1 MTELEVKNELEGIRT
16 QWLEAA
22 EKQKAEWKRFR
33 DEAKTAGADNGE
45 INKQLERAIKRLE
58 TVEAT
63 LKAPVGSQMSPFQ
76 TKSLGEIVATSDAVE
91 EFRERITRKGG
102 GYVRG
107 TSVRIPIKSFFLGAG
122 MDDEYKTTITSSAVG
137 SSTPGIL
144 TPYRMPGIVKPG
156 VRRTRVR
163 DLIPRFPVTDS
174 SVEWVKENVFTN
186 NASPQVEASAKEES
200 ALAFVIDYA
209 NVKTLAHWIPAT
221 KQILAD
227 MPRLEAYINQR
238 LLEGLKDEEDA
249 QLLTGDN
256 TGQNLSGLSTEAI
269 AYDTGL
275 NDTGDTYID
284 KVSNAIGQ
292 IEAVNLVPDGIIVH
306 PSDWRRMNKVKD
318 QASGVGNYVL
328 GGPASMASPTLWGLP
343 VATTTAVTVGTFFVG
358 AFQTYSAIWDREEAM
373 VEIST
378 EHSDF
383 FTKNLVAIR
392 AEERLT
398 VTFGRSD
405 AFVYGSF

>member
-1 MTELEVKNELEGIRT
+1 MIELEVKNELEGIRVAT
-16 QWLEAA
+16 LEALN
-22 EKQKAEWKRFR
+22 KQREEWKKFH
-33 DEAKTAGADNGE
+33 DEVKAGGADSSD
-45 INKQLERAIKRLE
+45 IKKQLERALKRLDG
-58 TVEAT
+58 VEAT
-63 LKAPVGSQMSPFQ
+63 LQAPVGSMLSPFQ
-76 TKSLGEIVATSDAVE
+76 TKSLGEIVTESDATK
-91 EFRERITRKGG
+91 EFRERVSREGG

-107 TSVRIPIKSFFLGAG
+107 TSVRIPVKSFFLGAG
-122 MDDEYKTTITSSAVG
+122 MEEYKTTITSSAVG

-144 TPYRMPGIVKPG
+144 IPQRVPGIVSPG
-156 VRRTRVR
+156 VRRVRVR
-163 DLIPRFPVTDS
+163 DLFPRFPTSNS
-174 SVEWVKENVFTN
+174 SVEFAKENVYTN

-200 ALAFVIDYA
+200 ALTFTIDYA
-209 NVKTLAHWIPAT
+209 NVKTIAHWIPAA

-227 MPRLEAYINQR
+227 MPALQAYINQR
-238 LLEGLKDEEDA
+238 LLDGLKDEEDA

-256 TGQNLSGLSTEAI
+256 TGQNLSGLSTEAT

-284 KVSNAIGQ
+284 KVGNAIGQ
-292 IEAVNLVPDGIIVH
+292 VEAVNLVPDGIIVH

-328 GGPASMASPTLWGLP
+328 GGPASMATPTLWGLP

-358 AFQTYSAIWDREEAM
+358 AFQTHSAIWDREDAM

-378 EHSDF
+378 EHSDY

-398 VTFGRSD
+398 VAFYRSD
-405 AFVYGSF
+405 AFIYGSF